1 MAAIA
6 FDTLKAARRLKEAGV
21 PEAAAEAHA
30 EIMAE
35 AFVFNMDTLVT
46 QDYLDARFAEHDA
59 RMDQKLGALEA
70 RIDQKLGSL
79 ETSMDQK
86 LGTLETSM
94 DQKLGT
100 LETSMDR
107 KLGTLET
114 SMDRKLGSLESHI
127 NEELA
132 EVRGDVKVLKWML
145 AAIALSTFIPFL
157 RDVFS
162 LI

>member
-46 QDYLDARFAEHDA
+46 QDYLDARFAEQDA

-70 RIDQKLGSL
+70 RIN
-79 ETSMDQK
+79 
-86 LGTLETSM
+86 
-94 DQKLGT
+94 
-100 LETSMDR
+100 
-107 KLGTLET
+107 
-114 SMDRKLGSLESHI
+114 H
-127 NEELA
+127 ELA
-132 EVRGDVKVLKWML
+132 EVRGDIKVLKWML
-145 AAIALSTFIPFL
+145 AAVALSTFIPFL